1 MPAVGKNMQKNNIS
15 VVAARGLQQNED
27 KQNDILRET
36 SRRPDSVHPNQFS
49 RHLWSAMCQK
59 LC

>member
-1 MPAVGKNMQKNNIS
+1 MAYA

-36 SRRPDSVHPNQFS
+36 SRCPDSAHPNQFS
-49 RHLWSAMCQK
+49 RHLWSAMCQE